1 MLEAARGETTSTE
14 SKIDIFEFLSRHEFE
29 VAKRTLGDV
38 PFSNATGRGG
48 PELGM
53 PSANLSAMP
62 EHEKVRYDTEHDQDR
77 EQQVGDQPHVLAAMK
92 GSD

>member
-1 MLEAARGETTSTE
+1 
-14 SKIDIFEFLSRHEFE
+14 
-29 VAKRTLGDV
+29 
-38 PFSNATGRGG
+38 
-48 PELGM
+48 M
-53 PSANLSAMP
+53 PSASRSAMP